1 MQSSTTYFFVDDGKI
16 RRFAR
21 RNGGKHGEE
30 IVKDRE
36 ATRILGDRGEFSSLI
51 AHDCVCLCSLSR
63 FKIP

>member
-51 AHDCVCLCSLSR
+51 AHDCVCMALFTFL
-63 FKIP
+63 F